1 MDGAQPSAGDCIWLE
16 PGLRRVLAPNP
27 SPMTHWG
34 TNSYIIGEGTV
45 ALIDPGPDLPAH
57 RAALLAALRPGER
70 ISHILV
76 THAHLDHSP
85 LARPLAALTGATVLA
100 FGAARAGRSAIM
112 AGLDDLG
119 GGEGVDAGF
128 APDTTL
134 PDGAEVTAGGVVA
147 ADVPS
152 EAVAPDAAFGRAI
165 PQPAGA
171 PLAHGPGWRLEA
183 LHTPGHFG
191 NHLCFAWGAR
201 CFTGDHVM
209 GWAPSLVSPP
219 DGDMAAYMASLARLA
234 ARDWAVLYP
243 GHGAPVTGAAAR
255 LAGLAAHR
263 RQREAAILAAL
274 DDGPQSLAALTA
286 RVYADTAPALWP
298 AAQRNLLAHLI
309 DLAGRRVVA
318 ASPALSPDALFRRC

>member
-1 MDGAQPSAGDCIWLE
+1 MDGAQPSAGECIWLE

-34 TNSYIIGEGTV
+34 TNSYIIGEGIV

-57 RAALLAALRPGER
+57 RDALLAALRPGER

-76 THAHLDHSP
+76 THAQLDHAP
-85 LARPLAALTGATVLA
+85 LARPLAALTGAPVLA
-100 FGAARAGRSAIM
+100 FGPARAGRSAVM
-112 AGLDDLG
+112 AGLADLG

-128 APDTTL
+128 APDMTL
-134 PDGAEVTAGGVVA
+134 RDGEMVTAGGVITPVG
-147 ADVPS
+147 P
-152 EAVAPDAAFGRAI
+152 PDAAAMRAV
-165 PQPAGA
+165 PQRENP
-171 PLAHGPGWRLEA
+171 PLATGPDWRLEA

-201 CFTGDHVM
+201 CFTGDQVM

-243 GHGAPVTGAAAR
+243 GHGAPVTAAADR
-255 LAGLAAHR
+255 LAGLTAHR
-263 RQREAAILAAL
+263 RQREGAVLAAL
-274 DDGPQSLAALTA
+274 ADGPQTLDALTA

-298 AAQRNLLAHLI
+298 AARRNLLAHLI
-309 DLAGRRVVA
+309 DLAGRQVVA
-318 ASPALSPDALFRRC
+318 AAPALTPDALFRRC